1 MSNKL
6 KIQNE
11 FNRAVMAHSAGNF
24 ENAKTFYLRVLALE
38 PDHTEALGWL
48 GTIEG
53 QFRNFSAAEALLVK
67 AINKGHK
74 NKEFIVNYANILYET
89 KRFQDALSWYL
100 KVENV
105 CQSDTVYHSNLSACY
120 NEINKPLLALL
131 AAEKS
136 ISLNSAN
143 AKAWVNKGNALMS
156 LSRHEEALRSY
167 DHATKL
173 DPKCAEGWNNLGK
186 LLHRVN
192 RYEEAL
198 VCYSQALEL
207 KADYVEALVNFG
219 NSLRGLKRF
228 EEALQYYSG
237 AINVKRDH
245 ADAWINQGIAFYELR
260 RLVES
265 LMCYRQAIVVSP
277 DNADT
282 WCNQANVLTDLG
294 RYEEALNCYDH
305 AIRLKPDSAV
315 TFYNRGVL
323 LGEMGL
329 NPDALRSFR
338 RALDLDPGYD
348 FLLGLYIMKR
358 MSLCDWHGLS
368 NELQTLSN
376 SVERKERASFPF
388 ATLICF
394 DNPELHYL
402 SAKIYSDAR
411 HPKLMDLG
419 EIKRRPKSTK
429 SRIKVGY
436 FSADF
441 REHPIA
447 YLTANLFELHDSERF
462 ELFGF
467 SLGPNANS
475 PIRDRIKR
483 SFNQFIDCRE
493 TLDVEIA
500 RMCRQ
505 LEIDIAVDLGG
516 HTQFART
523 GIFSQRAAPIQVNYL
538 GYPGTMGAEYFD
550 YVIVD
555 KVLASMEDAKTYSEK
570 LVFLPH
576 TYQANDSSSEI
587 STRVFTKCELH
598 LPEVGFVFCCFNNT
612 FKITPEVFDS
622 WMRILRAVDGSV
634 IWLLEGDSLAKVN
647 LVKHAESR
655 GVEGRRLVFAPF
667 MNRSEHLARLRF
679 ADLFLDTFPYNAHT
693 TASDALRMGLPVL
706 TIYGR
711 SFAARVAASLLTT
724 VGLAELI
731 TYSLDEYEEKAIGLA
746 LECDK
751 LSYIKYHL
759 KGSLGS
765 SPLFDCDRF
774 TKGVEAAFERMLM
787 LYLSGRDPEHFY
799 V

>member
-6 KIQNE
+6 EIQNE
-11 FNRAVMAHSAGNF
+11 FNRAVMAHSAGNL
-24 ENAKTFYLRVLALE
+24 ENAKILYMRVLALD
-38 PDHTEALGWL
+38 PDHAAALGWL

-53 QFRNFSAAEALLVK
+53 QFRNFSAAEELLER
-67 AINKGHK
+67 AINKEHK
-74 NKEFIVNYANILYET
+74 NKDFIVNYANILYET
-89 KRFQDALSWYL
+89 KRFQDALSCYL
-100 KVENV
+100 KVGKF

-120 NEINKPLLALL
+120 NETDKPLLALL
-131 AAEKS
+131 SAEKS
-136 ISLNSAN
+136 IFLNSTN
-143 AKAWVNKGNALMS
+143 AKAWINKGNALMS
-156 LSRHEEALRSY
+156 LSRHEEALTSY

-186 LLHRVN
+186 SLHTVK

-207 KADYVEALVNFG
+207 KVDYVEALVNFG
-219 NSLRGLKRF
+219 NSLRGVRRF

-237 AINVKRDH
+237 AINVKHDY
-245 ADAWINQGIAFYELR
+245 ADAWTNQAIALCELR

-265 LMCYRQAIVVSP
+265 LTCYRQAIVIAP

-294 RYEEALNCYDH
+294 QYEEALKCYDH

-315 TFYNRGVL
+315 NFYNRGVL
-323 LGEMGL
+323 LGEMGF
-329 NPDALRSFR
+329 NPAALESFR
-338 RALDLDPGYD
+338 RAWGLDPDYD

-358 MSLCDWHGLS
+358 MSLCDWQGLAS
-368 NELQTLSN
+368 ELQTLSN
-376 SVERKERASFPF
+376 RIERKERASFPF

-394 DNPELHYL
+394 DKPELHYL

-419 EIKRRPKSTK
+419 EIKTRPSNTK
-429 SRIKVGY
+429 SRIKIGY

-475 PIRDRIKR
+475 PTRDRIRKC
-483 SFNQFIDCRE
+483 FNHFIDCRE
-493 TLDVEIA
+493 TPDVEIA
-500 RMCRQ
+500 RICRQ
-505 LEIDIAVDLGG
+505 FEIDIAVDLGG

-523 GIFSQRAAPIQVNYL
+523 GIFSHRAAPIQVSYL

-555 KVLASMEDAKTYSEK
+555 RVLASMEDSKTYTEK
-570 LVFLPH
+570 LVFLPY
-576 TYQANDSSSEI
+576 TYQANDSSCEI
-587 STRVFTKCELH
+587 SPRVFTKHELS
-598 LPEVGFVFCCFNNT
+598 LPEVGVVFCCFNNM
-612 FKITPEVFDS
+612 FKITPEVFDR

-634 IWLLEGDSLAKVN
+634 IWLLEGDSVAKVN
-647 LVKHAESR
+647 LVRRAESC
-655 GVEGRRLVFAPF
+655 GVEGNRLIFAPF

-706 TIYGR
+706 TICGR

-724 VGLAELI
+724 VGLTELI
-731 TYSLDEYEEKAIGLA
+731 TYSLGEYEENAIRLA
-746 LECDK
+746 LERDK
-751 LSYIKYHL
+751 LSYIKYQL
-759 KGSLGS
+759 KGNLGS
-765 SPLFDCDRF
+765 SPLFDCKGF
-774 TKGVEAAFERMLM
+774 TKGIEAAFERMLM